1 MFYLLTFVF
10 CFFFL
15 STAGPL
21 PVFEGFKP
29 PVNPTSTGQSGAL
42 PPISP
47 ADKTTY
53 VDLFNRNAPS
63 GLLDGGD
70 ARNIFLKSGLSTEA
84 LIQVWN
90 LCDTQKRGQLDQTE
104 FVLAMH
110 LLRSLITHTIRQLP
124 SVLPPNTLEL
134 IRSARGSARV
144 SSTTSNASVPR
155 YNQPP
160 PLSPADQRS
169 INHQYTG
176 SSQHLQVRQQ
186 AQPQLT
192 GQQEWIITPQDRA
205 KFESI
210 FSNLDKSKTGI
221 IGAEEV
227 VPFLTTSNLSEDALA
242 QVWDLADVHNTGKF
256 SKDEFS
262 IAMYL
267 VQQQLLG
274 KTLPATLP
282 ASLYPRSKETAPPT
296 VIPKPPANSSLNDL
310 LSLGDALGPSPQT
323 PPVPTPQPEKTLQ
336 SHLTGTRAPFV
347 PTSSFGQS
355 ISQKPESPA
364 PVQVSSATG
373 VPLSAP
379 VPQLSQQSSQLLN
392 DPDYS
397 NKLTTLSTEN
407 ANLTNQVNSMST
419 QANQASQKREQAE
432 GELARLLATK
442 ADLQS
447 RLASL
452 RSEYDSQLKKSN
464 ETQELL
470 HSTKKETEKLTSE
483 YSILEASYHAV
494 KSQCQEL
501 SNQLVADQ
509 QKNADLKDKI
519 RFLNEETA
527 GLKQTLEKLQKEA
540 KQQSGFVAINK
551 KQFSFA
557 ESERDKLQSQISQTQ
572 ESIAREAPAPGISE
586 SSSPL
591 PSFSSVGSPSQIPS
605 VASPMSS
612 TNPFLSAFS
621 QPVNQPVTFS
631 ETAAPFNANF
641 EDRFNQLGISSP
653 TTTTD
658 PARSSTHNTVD
669 TPNSSPPSSD
679 FQYNPNNAP
688 ISSFNLPL
696 GRPESTTSS
705 VQNNPSMSVRGDI
718 DISRPDSPEMTVS
731 SEPVS
736 GALPSEELAERS
748 TNFSISQLPIPPD
761 NLNPI
766 NDQTLRQAPTLGQDS
781 NLNSSSESFEVVPR
795 NTEDPSAHSS
805 SLNDHVSPSTESVE
819 TAKNVIGS
827 TGSEA
832 PNVSTSA
839 SQALSADNESSTP
852 QDTRTQFDS
861 THDSV
866 KSSDSNPW
874 PAAPKAAGEFPPI
887 KELEYDDD
895 SSSSDD
901 EATNTHASNSAGL
914 SNPVSAAAVPS
925 GQGTPVPS
933 FMGSTKES
941 DPFDAAFDGLEEAKE
956 EKAAIH
962 TFSNSPFA
970 INSNASPASPFPATS
985 QASFGSPAIPAS
997 SAQATPAPVSE
1008 PNSKKA
1014 DPFDAA
1020 FDKLEPAMEENA
1032 SVNAFSNSPF
1042 AVGGRAPS
1050 VSSQPIGA
1058 SQSAVSSPQP
1068 AHGFSFGT
1076 VEGNGPTSSSNK
1088 PSPFD
1093 SFPTDAPTSQTPV
1106 PPVNK
1111 DEWDSI
1117 FAGFGNENASK
1128 PAVSAND
1135 ISNAFGAVSS
1145 GQQQPQQP
1153 PASST
1158 PNSQAVESLV
1168 KMGFDRVKALDA
1180 LEKSN
1185 FNVEDASN
1193 YLLDH

>member
-1 MFYLLTFVF
+1 
-10 CFFFL
+10 
-15 STAGPL
+15 
-21 PVFEGFKP
+21 
-29 PVNPTSTGQSGAL
+29 
-42 PPISP
+42 
-47 ADKTTY
+47 
-53 VDLFNRNAPS
+53 
-63 GLLDGGD
+63 
-70 ARNIFLKSGLSTEA
+70 
-84 LIQVWN
+84 
-90 LCDTQKRGQLDQTE
+90 
-104 FVLAMH
+104 MH
-110 LLRSLITHTIRQLP
+110 LLKSLITHTIRQLP

-134 IRSARGSARV
+134 IRSVRVSARV
-144 SSTTSNASVPR
+144 SSTSSNASVSR
-155 YNQPP
+155 FNQQP
-160 PLSPADQRS
+160 PLSPAEQRP

-176 SSQHLQVRQQ
+176 SSQHLQLRQQ

-192 GQQEWIITPQDRA
+192 GQQEWTITPQDRA

-210 FSNLDKSKTGI
+210 FNNLDKSKSGT

-256 SKDEFS
+256 GKDEFS

-274 KTLPATLP
+274 KTLPPTLP
-282 ASLYPRSKETAPPT
+282 ASLIPRSKELAPPPAN
-296 VIPKPPANSSLNDL
+296 PKPPVSSSLNDL

-323 PPVPTPQPEKTLQ
+323 PPVSTPQPEKSIQ
-336 SHLTGTRAPFV
+336 SHLTGTRAPFI

-373 VPLSAP
+373 VPISAP
-379 VPQLSQQSSQLLN
+379 IPQFSQQPSQLLN

-397 NKLTTLSTEN
+397 NKLTTISTEN
-407 ANLTNQVNSMST
+407 ANLTNQVNSMSA
-419 QANQASQKREQAE
+419 QANQAKQKREQAE
-432 GELARLLATK
+432 GELARVLAIK

-452 RSEYDSQLKKSN
+452 RSEYDAQLKKSN

-470 HSTKKETEKLTSE
+470 HSTKKDTEKLTSE

-501 SNQLVADQ
+501 SNQLVSDQ

-540 KQQSGFVAINK
+540 KQQSGFVSINK
-551 KQFSFA
+551 KQFAFA

-572 ESIAREAPAPGISE
+572 DSIVREALAPGISE
-586 SSSPL
+586 SSPISG
-591 PSFSSVGSPSQIPS
+591 FSSVGSPSQIPS
-605 VASPMSS
+605 VTGPISS

-621 QPVNQPVTFS
+621 QPVNQPVTFN
-631 ETAAPFNANF
+631 ETAAAPFNATF
-641 EDRFNQLGISSP
+641 EERFNQLGISSP

-688 ISSFNLPL
+688 ISSFTLPL

-736 GALPSEELAERS
+736 GALPTEELAERA

-766 NDQTLRQAPTLGQDS
+766 NDQTLRQASALGGDN
-781 NLNSSSESFEVVPR
+781 NLNSSSESFEIVPR
-795 NTEDPSAHSS
+795 NTEDPSVHLS
-805 SLNDHVSPSTESVE
+805 SLNDHVSPSTESIE

-827 TGSEA
+827 TGSEV

-839 SQALSADNESSTP
+839 SQAFPESSTP
-852 QDTRTQFDS
+852 QNTRTQLDS

-866 KSSDSNPW
+866 KNSGSNPW
-874 PAAPKAAGEFPPI
+874 PAAPKAVGEFPPI

-901 EATNTHASNSAGL
+901 EEANNTHASISAGL

-925 GQGTPVPS
+925 VQGTPVPS
-933 FMGSTKES
+933 FMTNTKES

-956 EKAAIH
+956 EKASVQ

-985 QASFGSPAIPAS
+985 QASFGNPTIPVS
-997 SAQATPAPVSE
+997 SAQTTPAPPFNS
-1008 PNSKKA
+1008 NSKEA

-1020 FDKLEPAMEENA
+1020 FDKLEPAMEENV
-1032 SVNAFSNSPF
+1032 SVSAFGNSPF

-1050 VSSQPIGA
+1050 ASSQVIGTSQPAA
-1058 SQSAVSSPQP
+1058 SSPQPAASSPQP

-1076 VEGNGPTSSSNK
+1076 VEATAANSSSDK
-1088 PSPFD
+1088 PSVFD
-1093 SFPTDAPTSQTPV
+1093 SFPTDAPTGQNNVS
-1106 PPVNK
+1106 PVNK

-1117 FAGFGNENASK
+1117 FAGFGNEKASK
-1128 PAVSAND
+1128 PAASAND

-1145 GQQQPQQP
+1145 DQQQIQKP
-1153 PASST
+1153 PAPST

-1168 KMGFDRVKALDA
+1168 KMGFDRVKARTA
-1180 LEKSN
+1180 LEKNN

>member
-1 MFYLLTFVF
+1 
-10 CFFFL
+10 
-15 STAGPL
+15 
-21 PVFEGFKP
+21 
-29 PVNPTSTGQSGAL
+29 
-42 PPISP
+42 
-47 ADKTTY
+47 
-53 VDLFNRNAPS
+53 
-63 GLLDGGD
+63 
-70 ARNIFLKSGLSTEA
+70 LSTEA

-90 LCDTQKRGQLDQTE
+90 LCDIQKRGQLDQTE

-110 LLRSLITHTIRQLP
+110 LLKSLIAHTIRQLP

-134 IRSARGSARV
+134 IRSARVSARV
-144 SSTTSNASVPR
+144 SSTSSNASASR
-155 YNQPP
+155 YNQQP
-160 PLSPADQRS
+160 PLSSAEQRP

-176 SSQHLQVRQQ
+176 SSQHLQLRQQ

-192 GQQEWIITPQDRA
+192 GQQEWTITPQDRA

-210 FSNLDKSKTGI
+210 FNNLDKSKSGI

-256 SKDEFS
+256 GKDEFS

-274 KTLPATLP
+274 KTLPPTLP

-296 VIPKPPANSSLNDL
+296 ANSKPPVSSSLSDL

-323 PPVPTPQPEKTLQ
+323 PPISTSRSEKSVQ

-364 PVQVSSATG
+364 PVQVSSTTD
-373 VPLSAP
+373 VPISAP
-379 VPQLSQQSSQLLN
+379 IPQLSQQQSQLLN

-397 NKLTTLSTEN
+397 NKLTTFSTEN

-419 QANQASQKREQAE
+419 QANQAKQKREQAE
-432 GELARLLATK
+432 GELARVLATK

-452 RSEYDSQLKKSN
+452 RSEYDAQLKKSN
-464 ETQELL
+464 EIQELL

-501 SNQLVADQ
+501 SNQLVSDQ

-527 GLKQTLEKLQKEA
+527 GLKHTLEKLQKEA
-540 KQQSGFVAINK
+540 KQQSGFVSINK
-551 KQFSFA
+551 KQFAFA

-572 ESIAREAPAPGISE
+572 DSISREALAPGISE
-586 SSSPL
+586 SSPV
-591 PSFSSVGSPSQIPS
+591 PGFSSVGSPSQIPS
-605 VASPMSS
+605 IASPISS

-621 QPVNQPVTFS
+621 QPVNQPVTFN
-631 ETAAPFNANF
+631 ETAAAPFNATF
-641 EDRFNQLGISSP
+641 EERFNQLGISSP

-688 ISSFNLPL
+688 ISSFTLPL

-736 GALPSEELAERS
+736 GALPSEELAERA

-766 NDQTLRQAPTLGQDS
+766 NDQTLRQAPTLGRDN
-781 NLNSSSESFEVVPR
+781 NLNSSSESFEIVPR
-795 NTEDPSAHSS
+795 NTEDPSVHSS
-805 SLNDHVSPSTESVE
+805 SLNDHMSPSTESIE
-819 TAKNVIGS
+819 TAKNLIGS
-827 TGSEA
+827 ANSEV
-832 PNVSTSA
+832 PNVSASA
-839 SQALSADNESSTP
+839 SQAFPNNNESPTP
-852 QDTRTQFDS
+852 QDTHTQLDS
-861 THDSV
+861 THDSM
-866 KSSDSNPW
+866 KSSGSSPW
-874 PAAPKAAGEFPPI
+874 PAAPEAAGEFPPI
-887 KELEYDDD
+887 KELEYEDD

-901 EATNTHASNSAGL
+901 EEANNTHASVSAGL
-914 SNPVSAAAVPS
+914 SNPVSAAAAPS
-925 GQGTPVPS
+925 VQGAPVSS
-933 FMGSTKES
+933 FMTNTKES

-956 EKAAIH
+956 EKASVQ

-970 INSNASPASPFPATS
+970 SNSNASSASPFPATS
-985 QASFGSPAIPAS
+985 HTFSGNPSIPAL
-997 SAQATPAPVSE
+997 SAQTTPAPAFKS
-1008 PNSKKA
+1008 NSKEA

-1020 FDKLEPAMEENA
+1020 FDKLEPAMEENV
-1032 SVNAFSNSPF
+1032 SISAFGNSPF
-1042 AVGGRAPS
+1042 AVGGRVPS
-1050 VSSQPIGA
+1050 VSSQAIGT

-1068 AHGFSFGT
+1068 AQGFSFGT
-1076 VEGNGPTSSSNK
+1076 IEANAETSSSSK
-1088 PSPFD
+1088 PSVFD
-1093 SFPTDAPTSQTPV
+1093 SFPTDAPTGQNNVSPM
-1106 PPVNK
+1106 NK

-1117 FAGFGNENASK
+1117 FAGFGNEKALK
-1128 PAVSAND
+1128 PAASANE

-1145 GQQQPQQP
+1145 DQQQPQQP
-1153 PASST
+1153 PVSST

-1168 KMGFDRVKALDA
+1168 KMGFDRAKARNA
-1180 LEKSN
+1180 LEKNN